1 MRTPW
6 DLASKPLTTYAPR
19 IRGWK
24 AICIAV
30 SLLGLAAPGAA
41 MAALH
46 RSAGTYYV
54 LSASRSASGTITAEG
69 RLRSPNP
76 HCLEAARFK
85 PYLLRDGWYHL
96 FDSSVLFFD
105 GETNPY
111 SREAQTNIAESPQP
125 NLKPISPAARSP
137 FLWNAVMSPDAGV
150 KVGRNTD
157 SERTGLV
164 SEATGIVL
172 FGPTTPAD
180 NNQPY
185 KVRYKEQGQEV
196 VLTCDPFKGQAKV
209 IVQF

>member
-1 MRTPW
+1 MRTSW
-6 DLASKPLTTYAPR
+6 DLASKPMTTYAPR

-24 AICIAV
+24 AICVAV
-30 SLLGLAAPGAA
+30 SLLGLAVPGIA

-46 RSAGTYYV
+46 RSAGTHYV
-54 LSASRSASGTITAEG
+54 LSVSRSASGTITAKG
-69 RLRSPNP
+69 QFTSSNP

-85 PYLLRDGWYHL
+85 PYLLRDGRYHL

-105 GETNPY
+105 GETSPY
-111 SREAQTNIAESPQP
+111 TREAQAHIAESPQP
-125 NLKPISPAARSP
+125 NLKPVSSAARSP
-137 FLWNAVMSPDAGV
+137 YLWNAVMAPDAQV

-157 SERTGLV
+157 SERSALV
-164 SEATGIVL
+164 SEATGIAL

-185 KVRYKEQGQEV
+185 KVRYRESGQEV
-196 VLTCDPFKGQAKV
+196 VLTCAPFKGQAKV